1 MVGKFVMA
9 KDTKPEVLNWGQL
22 GWISNPPKTG
32 AEQLTVI
39 EITLAPGKGHN
50 FHKHLK
56 QEQVS
61 YVVAGTI
68 EFWVKHEKRL
78 LGPGDSAFVPAN
90 AVHAFFNIGTTDAKV
105 IAILGPCDG
114 AIGYELDDMS
124 GVAPWKDIRRAEA
137 HVRSHQA

>member
-9 KDTKPEVLNWGQL
+9 RDTRPEMLNWAQL

-32 AEQLTVI
+32 AEHLTVI

-50 FHKHLK
+50 FHRHPK

-61 YVVAGTI
+61 YVIAGTVS
-68 EFWVKHEKRL
+68 FWIKHQKHI
-78 LGPGDSAFVPAN
+78 LGAGDSAFIPTDT
-90 AVHAFFNIGTTDAKV
+90 VHAFFNIGTEDAKL

-114 AIGYELDDMS
+114 PIGYELVDVSDI
-124 GVAPWKDIRRAEA
+124 APWKDIRKG
-137 HVRSHQA
+137 